1 MEENSGQQS
10 ELTQVQKEESV
21 FGKYHIFI
29 KSIIIFVLLLIF
41 IIPQVI
47 INGLI
52 SERESNQAQAF
63 YDISNKWSGRQTI
76 TGPILVL
83 PFLEYYRDTNKV
95 MRSIKHHLYVL
106 PDKVDFEGKI
116 LPEKRHRNIY
126 EVVVYNSK
134 VNINASFGKLNLN
147 SINVP
152 KENFIWKEASVVLGL
167 SDMRGIKEKLEMR
180 FDNEN
185 YQFNPGVVARDIF
198 ESGAIS
204 QLMIDSVDKF
214 LASGHDLSLDID
226 LKGSEQLFFVPVG
239 KTTHVKLNSAWQTP
253 AFNGQFLPDS
263 SIIDANG
270 FTANWKIL
278 HLNRN
283 YPQIFID
290 AGYNISYSAFGVDLI
305 MPIDGYQKTSR
316 SVKYAMMIILLT
328 FLVFFLVEIT
338 QQKKIHPFNYII
350 VGFALCLFYTLLLS
364 FSEYMIFSLA
374 YLIATVMTVAAISY
388 FIYYLFKGTRV
399 FAAIGGMLTLL
410 YGFMFVIIQL
420 ESYALLIGS
429 LGLFA
434 VMFVIMNYT
443 RKIDWY
449 NLGKSK
455 NK

>member
-1 MEENSGQQS
+1 MESNQQNQNN
-10 ELTQVQKEESV
+10 TGTPVKEESV
-21 FGKYHIFI
+21 FGKYHIVI
-29 KSIIIFVLLLIF
+29 KSVVIFVLLLVF

-52 SERESNQAQAF
+52 RERESNQSQAF
-63 YDISNKWSGRQTI
+63 SDISNKWSGRQTI
-76 TGPILVL
+76 TGPILSI
-83 PFLEYYRDTNKV
+83 PYLEYYRDTNKV
-95 MRSIKHHLYVL
+95 MRSVKHHLYIL
-106 PDKVDFEGKI
+106 PDEIDVDGKI

-134 VNINASFGKLNLN
+134 ISINASFGKLNLN
-147 SINVP
+147 NLSIP
-152 KENFIWKEASVVLGL
+152 KENFIWKETSVIVGL
-167 SDMRGIKEKLEMR
+167 SDMRGIKEKLEMK
-180 FDNEN
+180 FNAQIK
-185 YQFNPGVVARDIF
+185 QFNPGVVARDLF
-198 ESGAIS
+198 ESGAIAP
-204 QLMIDSVDKF
+204 LDIDSLDSF
-214 LASGHDLSLDID
+214 LASDHQLQLHID

-239 KTTHVKLNSAWQTP
+239 KTTHVKLQSKWQTP

-270 FTANWKIL
+270 FTANWKVL

-283 YPQIFID
+283 YPQVFVD
-290 AGYNISYSAFGVDLI
+290 NAYELGYSSFGVDLI

-328 FLVFFLVEIT
+328 FLIFFLVEIT

-364 FSEYMIFSLA
+364 FSEYMSFSLA
-374 YLIATVMTVAAISY
+374 YLIATIMTVSAISY
-388 FIYYLFKGTRV
+388 FIYYLFKGTKV
-399 FAAIGGMLTLL
+399 FTAIGGMLTLL

-429 LGLFA
+429 LGLFG
-434 VMFVIMNYT
+434 VMFAIMNYT

-449 NLGKSK
+449 NLGKK
-455 NK
+455 KI

>member
-1 MEENSGQQS
+1 MEENNPNVNMPS
-10 ELTQVQKEESV
+10 KEESV
-21 FGKYHIFI
+21 FGKYHIII
-29 KSIIIFVLLLIF
+29 KSLIIFFLLLIF

-47 INGLI
+47 INSLI
-52 SERESNQAQAF
+52 SEREANQEQAF
-63 YDISNKWSGRQTI
+63 FDISNKWSGRQTI
-76 TGPILVL
+76 TGPILAI
-83 PFLEYYRDTNKV
+83 PYLEYYRDTSKV
-95 MRSIKHHLYVL
+95 LRYTKHHLYIL
-106 PDKVDFEGKI
+106 PDRLSYDGEV

-134 VNINASFGKLNLN
+134 VNIKASFDKLNLKN
-147 SINVP
+147 LNIA
-152 KENFIWKEASVVLGL
+152 KENFVWNEASIILGL

-180 FDNEN
+180 FDKEIH
-185 YQFNPGVVARDIF
+185 QFNPGVVSRDIF

-204 QLMIDSVDKF
+204 PLNIDSAGVF
-214 LASGHDLSLDID
+214 LESSHELSIDLD
-226 LKGSEQLFFVPVG
+226 LKGSEKLFFVPVG
-239 KTTHVKLNSAWQTP
+239 KTTNVALRSAWQTP
-253 AFNGQFLPDS
+253 AFNGQFLPETS
-263 SIIDANG
+263 TVDAKG
-270 FTANWKIL
+270 FEAKWKVL

-283 YPQIFID
+283 YPQLFID
-290 AGYNISYSAFGVDLI
+290 NSYNLNYSEFGVDLI

-364 FSEYMIFSLA
+364 FSEYMVFSVA
-374 YLIATVMTVAAISY
+374 YLIAAVMTVSAISY

-399 FAAIGGMLTLL
+399 FAAIGGMLLLL

-434 VMFVIMNYT
+434 VMFTIMNYT

-449 NLGKSK
+449 NLGKK
-455 NK
+455 

>member
-1 MEENSGQQS
+1 MSENQ
-10 ELTQVQKEESV
+10 LNANTDQKEESV
-21 FGKYHIFI
+21 FGKYHIII
-29 KSIIIFVLLLIF
+29 KSIIIFFLLLIF

-52 SERESNQAQAF
+52 TERESNQEQAF
-63 YDISNKWSGRQTI
+63 FDISNKWSGRQTL
-76 TGPILVL
+76 TGPLLAL
-83 PFLEYYRDTNKV
+83 PYIEYYRDTNKV
-95 MRSIKHHLYVL
+95 LRYTKHHLYIL
-106 PDKVDFEGKI
+106 PDKLTYDGNV

-134 VNINASFGKLNLN
+134 IRIKASFDKLNLKN
-147 SINVP
+147 INID
-152 KENFIWKEASVVLGL
+152 KANILWNEASIVLGL

-180 FDNEN
+180 FDKQIH
-185 YQFNPGVVARDIF
+185 QFNPGVVSRDIF
-198 ESGAIS
+198 ESGAIAP
-204 QLMIDSVDKF
+204 LNIDSSDVF
-214 LASGHDLSLDID
+214 LDSSHELSIDLD
-226 LKGSEQLFFVPVG
+226 LKGSEKLFFVPVG
-239 KTTHVKLNSAWQTP
+239 KTTSVTVRSSWQTP
-253 AFNGQFLPDS
+253 AFNGQFLPES
-263 SIIDANG
+263 SSIDANG
-270 FTANWKIL
+270 FVANWKVL

-283 YPQIFID
+283 YPQLFID
-290 AGYNISYSAFGVDLI
+290 NAYNLSYSEFGVDLI

-374 YLIATVMTVAAISY
+374 YLIAAVMTVGAISY

-399 FAAIGGMLTLL
+399 FAAIGGMLLLL

-429 LGLFA
+429 LGLFV
-434 VMFVIMNYT
+434 VMFTIMNYT

-449 NLGKSK
+449 NLGKK
-455 NK
+455 K

>member
-1 MEENSGQQS
+1 MVDNKNPQFGLPE
-10 ELTQVQKEESV
+10 VQKEESV

-29 KSIIIFVLLLIF
+29 KSIVIFVLLLIF

-52 SERESNQAQAF
+52 SERENNQAQAF

-83 PFLEYYRDTNKV
+83 PYLEYYRDTNKV
-95 MRSIKHHLYVL
+95 VRSVKHHLYIL
-106 PDKVDFEGKI
+106 PDKVDLDGKI
-116 LPEKRHRNIY
+116 MTETRHRNIY

-134 VNINASFGKLNLN
+134 VKINASFGKFN
-147 SINVP
+147 INALTIP
-152 KENFIWKEASVVLGL
+152 KENFVWKEASVVLGL

-180 FDNEN
+180 FDNKDH
-185 YQFNPGVVARDIF
+185 QFNPGIVARDIF

-204 QLMIDSVDKF
+204 QLQLDSVDKF
-214 LASGHDLSLDID
+214 LASGHDVELDID

-239 KTTHVKLNSAWQTP
+239 KTTRVKLTSAWQTP

-263 SIIDANG
+263 NRVDANG
-270 FTANWKIL
+270 FMASWKVL

-283 YPQIFID
+283 YPQMFID
-290 AGYNISYSAFGVDLI
+290 DGYNISYSAFGVDLI

-374 YLIATVMTVAAISY
+374 YLIATVMTVSAITY
-388 FIYYLFKGTRV
+388 FIYYLFRGTRV

-434 VMFVIMNYT
+434 VMFAIMNYT

-455 NK
+455 KA

>member
-1 MEENSGQQS
+1 MEVNNQTSANSTNTPQ
-10 ELTQVQKEESV
+10 EESV
-21 FGKYHIFI
+21 FGKYHIVL

-52 SERESNQAQAF
+52 SERESNQTQAF

-76 TGPILVL
+76 TGPILTI
-83 PFLEYYRDTNKV
+83 PYLEYYRDTNKV
-95 MRSIKHHLYVL
+95 TRSIKHHLYIL
-106 PDKVDFEGKI
+106 PEKIDFVGDV

-134 VNINASFGKLNLN
+134 VNIKASFEKLNLN
-147 SINVP
+147 TINIP
-152 KENFIWKEASVVLGL
+152 KENFVWKEAAIILGL
-167 SDMRGIKEKLEMR
+167 SDMRGIKEKLEMNL
-180 FDNEN
+180 DGNN
-185 YQFNPGVVARDIF
+185 YPFNPGIVSRDIF
-198 ESGAIS
+198 ESGAIAS
-204 QLMIDSVDKF
+204 LYIDSVDKF
-214 LASGHDLSLDID
+214 LSSGHDLNLKLD

-239 KTTHVKLNSAWQTP
+239 KTTSVKLASKWQTP
-253 AFNGQFLPDS
+253 AFNGQFLPES
-263 SIIDANG
+263 SIVNADG
-270 FTANWKIL
+270 FSANWKVL

-283 YPQIFID
+283 YPQLFID
-290 AGYNISYSAFGVDLI
+290 AAYSIGYSAFGVDLI

-364 FSEYMIFSLA
+364 FSEYLTFSVA

-388 FIYYLFKGTRV
+388 FIYYLFRGTRV

-429 LGLFA
+429 LGLFV
-434 VMFVIMNYT
+434 VMFAIMNYT

-449 NLGKSK
+449 NLGKNSGK
-455 NK
+455 

>member
-1 MEENSGQQS
+1 MEENNPQPEDQS
-10 ELTQVQKEESV
+10 TSTKEESV
-21 FGKYHIFI
+21 FGKYHIII
-29 KSIIIFVLLLIF
+29 KSVIIFILLLVF

-52 SERESNQAQAF
+52 SERENNQAQAF

-76 TGPILVL
+76 TGPILSI
-83 PFLEYYRDTNKV
+83 PYLEYYRDTNKV
-95 MRSIKHHLYVL
+95 MRSVKHHLYIL
-106 PDKVDFEGKI
+106 PDMVNINGNV

-134 VNINASFGKLNLN
+134 INVKASFDKLNLN
-147 SINVP
+147 SLSIP
-152 KENFIWKEASVVLGL
+152 KENFIWKEASIVLGL
-167 SDMRGIKEKLEMR
+167 SDMRGIKEKLEMT
-180 FDNEN
+180 FNNEVK
-185 YQFNPGVVARDIF
+185 QFNPGVVARDIF
-198 ESGAIS
+198 ESGAIAP
-204 QLMIDSVDKF
+204 LEIDSVDNF
-214 LASGHDLSLDID
+214 LASGHELNLSID

-239 KTTHVKLNSAWQTP
+239 KTTEVKLVSKWQTP
-253 AFNGQFLPDS
+253 AFNGQFLPDTS
-263 SIIDANG
+263 QIDANG

-283 YPQIFID
+283 YPQMFID
-290 AGYNISYSAFGVDLI
+290 DAYNISYSSFGVDLI

-364 FSEYMIFSLA
+364 FSEYMIFSVA
-374 YLIATVMTVAAISY
+374 YLIATVMTVGAISY
-388 FIYYLFKGTRV
+388 FIYFLFKGTRV

-429 LGLFA
+429 LGLFTI
-434 VMFVIMNYT
+434 MFAIMNYT

-449 NLGKSK
+449 NLGKK
-455 NK
+455 K

>member
-1 MEENSGQQS
+1 MEDNHQNQNNTNVP
-10 ELTQVQKEESV
+10 LKEESV
-21 FGKYHIFI
+21 FGKYHIII
-29 KSIIIFVLLLIF
+29 KSVIIFILLLVF

-52 SERESNQAQAF
+52 SERESNQSQAF

-76 TGPILVL
+76 TGPILSI
-83 PFLEYYRDTNKV
+83 PYLEYYRDTNKV
-95 MRSIKHHLYVL
+95 MRSVKHHLYIL
-106 PDKVDFEGKI
+106 PDDINVDGKI

-134 VNINASFGKLNLN
+134 ISMNASFDKLNLN
-147 SINVP
+147 NLTIP
-152 KENFIWKEASVVLGL
+152 KENFVWKEASIIVGL
-167 SDMRGIKEKLEMR
+167 SDMRGIKEKLEMK
-180 FDNEN
+180 FNDQVK
-185 YQFNPGVVARDIF
+185 QFNPGVVARDLF
-198 ESGAIS
+198 ESGAIAP
-204 QLMIDSVDKF
+204 LEIDSLDDF
-214 LASGHDLSLDID
+214 LASAHKLQINID

-239 KTTHVKLNSAWQTP
+239 KTTHVKLQSKWQTP

-270 FTANWKIL
+270 FTANWKVL

-283 YPQIFID
+283 YPQMFID
-290 AGYNISYSAFGVDLI
+290 NSYELGYSSFGVDLI

-328 FLVFFLVEIT
+328 FLIFFLVEIT

-364 FSEYMIFSLA
+364 FSEYMTFSLA
-374 YLIATVMTVAAISY
+374 YLIATVMTVGAISY

-429 LGLFA
+429 LGLFV
-434 VMFVIMNYT
+434 VMFAIMNYT

-449 NLGKSK
+449 NLGKK
-455 NK
+455 K

>member
-1 MEENSGQQS
+1 MEDNKNPQFGLPE
-10 ELTQVQKEESV
+10 VQKEESV

-47 INGLI
+47 INELI
-52 SERESNQAQAF
+52 SERENNQTQAF
-63 YDISNKWSGRQTI
+63 YDISGKWSGRQTI

-83 PFLEYYRDTNKV
+83 PYLEYYRDTSKV
-95 MRSIKHHLYVL
+95 LRSVKHHLYVL
-106 PDKVDFEGKI
+106 PDKVNFDGNIVTET
-116 LPEKRHRNIY
+116 RHRNIY

-134 VNINASFGKLNLN
+134 VKINADFGKFNLTALT
-147 SINVP
+147 IP
-152 KENFIWKEASVVLGL
+152 KENFVWKEASIVLGL
-167 SDMRGIKEKLEMR
+167 SDMRGIKEKLEMK
-180 FDNEN
+180 FDGKD
-185 YQFNPGVVARDIF
+185 YQFNPGVVSRDIF
-198 ESGAIS
+198 ESGAIA
-204 QLMIDSVDKF
+204 QLALDSVDRF
-214 LASGHDLSLDID
+214 LATGHEVKLDID

-239 KTTHVKLNSAWQTP
+239 KTTQVKLASTWQTP
-253 AFNGQFLPDS
+253 AFNGQFLPDTS
-263 SIIDANG
+263 KVDANG
-270 FTANWKIL
+270 FLANWKVL

-283 YPQIFID
+283 YPQLFVD

-328 FLVFFLVEIT
+328 FLIFFLVEIT

-374 YLIATVMTVAAISY
+374 YLIATVMTVGAITY
-388 FIYYLFKGTRV
+388 FIYYLFRGTRV
-399 FAAIGGMLTLL
+399 YAGIGGMLTLL

-434 VMFVIMNYT
+434 VMFAIMNYT

-449 NLGKSK
+449 NLGKK
-455 NK
+455 KKV

>member
-1 MEENSGQQS
+1 MEESNNSKLEPNIS
-10 ELTQVQKEESV
+10 QKEEGI
-21 FGKYHIFI
+21 FGKYHII
-29 KSIIIFVLLLIF
+29 LKSIIIFVLLLIF

-52 SERESNQAQAF
+52 SERESNQSQAF

-76 TGPILVL
+76 TGPILSI
-83 PFLEYYRDTNKV
+83 PYLEYYRDTSKV
-95 MRSIKHHLYVL
+95 LRSVKHHLYIL
-106 PDKVDFEGKI
+106 PEKVDFDGKVI
-116 LPEKRHRNIY
+116 PEKRHRNIY

-134 VNINASFGKLNLN
+134 IDIKASFGRINLKALN
-147 SINVP
+147 IA
-152 KENFIWKEASVVLGL
+152 KENFIWNEASIILGL
-167 SDMRGIKEKLEMR
+167 SDMRGIKEKLDMH
-180 FDNEN
+180 FDNQN

-198 ESGAIS
+198 ESGAIA
-204 QLMIDSVDKF
+204 QLNIDSVDNF
-214 LASGHDLSLDID
+214 LSSTHDLDLSID
-226 LKGSEQLFFVPVG
+226 LKGSEQLFFVPIG
-239 KTTHVKLNSAWQTP
+239 KTSHVKIASKWQTP

-263 SIIDANG
+263 SFIDANG
-270 FTANWKIL
+270 FEANWKVL

-290 AGYNISYSAFGVDLI
+290 DAYDLAYSSFGVDLI

-364 FSEYMIFSLA
+364 FSEYMTFSLA
-374 YLIATVMTVAAISY
+374 YLIATVMTVGAISY
-388 FIYYLFKGTRV
+388 FIYYLFRGTRV

-434 VMFVIMNYT
+434 VMFAIMNYT

-449 NLGKSK
+449 NLGR
-455 NK
+455 NKK

>member
-1 MEENSGQQS
+1 MEVNNEQQPG
-10 ELTQVQKEESV
+10 LTQVQKEESV

-83 PFLEYYRDTNKV
+83 PYLEYYRDTNNV
-95 MRSIKHHLYVL
+95 TRSIKHHLYVL
-106 PDKVDFEGKI
+106 PDKVDFDGKI

-147 SINVP
+147 SINIP

-180 FDNEN
+180 FDDAT

-204 QLMIDSVDKF
+204 QLMLDSVDKF
-214 LASGHDLSLDID
+214 LSSGHDLSLDID

-239 KTTHVKLNSAWQTP
+239 KTTEVKLNSAWQTP
-253 AFNGQFLPDS
+253 AFNGQFLPDT
-263 SIIDANG
+263 SIIDAKG
-270 FTANWKIL
+270 FTANWKVL

-283 YPQIFID
+283 YPQLFID
-290 AGYNISYSAFGVDLI
+290 SGYNISYSAFGVDLI

-374 YLIATVMTVAAISY
+374 YLIATVMTVAAITY

-399 FAAIGGMLTLL
+399 YTAIGGMLTLL

-434 VMFVIMNYT
+434 VMFAIMNYT

-449 NLGKSK
+449 NLGK
-455 NK
+455 NKTN

>member
-1 MEENSGQQS
+1 MEESNQS
-10 ELTQVQKEESV
+10 KLEYGTSKNEESS
-21 FGKYHIFI
+21 FGKYHII
-29 KSIIIFVLLLIF
+29 LKSVIIFVLLLIF

-52 SERESNQAQAF
+52 SEREGNQSQAF

-76 TGPILVL
+76 TGPILSI
-83 PFLEYYRDTNKV
+83 PYMEFYRDTSKV
-95 MRSIKHHLYVL
+95 LRSVKHHLYIL
-106 PDKVDFEGKI
+106 PEKIDFDGKVI
-116 LPEKRHRNIY
+116 PEKRHRNIY

-134 VNINASFGKLNLN
+134 IDIKASFEKINLKSLN
-147 SINVP
+147 IA
-152 KENFIWKEASVVLGL
+152 KENFVWNEASIILGL
-167 SDMRGIKEKLEMR
+167 SDMRGIKEKLEMH
-180 FDNEN
+180 FDDQN
-185 YQFNPGVVARDIF
+185 YQFNPGVVARDVF
-198 ESGAIS
+198 ESGAIA
-204 QLMIDSVDKF
+204 QLNIDSVDDF
-214 LASGHDLSLDID
+214 LSSAHDLNLSID

-239 KTTHVKLNSAWQTP
+239 KTSHVKVASKWQTP

-263 SIIDANG
+263 SRIDANG
-270 FTANWKIL
+270 FEANWKVL

-290 AGYNISYSAFGVDLI
+290 DSYNLSYSSFGVDLI

-364 FSEYMIFSLA
+364 FSEYMTFSLA
-374 YLIATVMTVAAISY
+374 YLVATIMTVGAISY
-388 FIYYLFKGTRV
+388 FIYYLFRGTRV

-434 VMFVIMNYT
+434 VMFAIMNYT
-443 RKIDWY
+443 RRIDWY
-449 NLGKSK
+449 NLGRTKK
-455 NK
+455 

>member
-1 MEENSGQQS
+1 MEENNQS
-10 ELTQVQKEESV
+10 QPNSNNAQPEESV
-21 FGKYHIFI
+21 FGKYHII
-29 KSIIIFVLLLIF
+29 LKSIVIFVLLLIF

-52 SERESNQAQAF
+52 SERESNQSQAF

-76 TGPILVL
+76 TGPILVI
-83 PFLEYYRDTNKV
+83 PYLEYYRDTAKV
-95 MRSIKHHLYVL
+95 TRSIKHHLYVL
-106 PDKVDFEGKI
+106 PEKVDFNGDV
-116 LPEKRHRNIY
+116 LPETRHRNIY
-126 EVVVYNSK
+126 EVVVYNTK
-134 VNINASFGKLNLN
+134 MNINASFEKLNLN
-147 SINVP
+147 TINIP
-152 KENFIWKEASVVLGL
+152 KENFIWKEAAVILGL
-167 SDMRGIKEKLEMR
+167 SDMRGIKEKLEMNM
-180 FDNEN
+180 DGNT
-185 YQFNPGVVARDIF
+185 YQFNPGVVSRDIF
-198 ESGAIS
+198 ESGAIAS
-204 QLMIDSVDKF
+204 LYIDSVDKF
-214 LASGHDLSLDID
+214 LSAGHSLNLKLD

-239 KTTHVKLNSAWQTP
+239 KTSQVRLASKWQTP

-270 FTANWKIL
+270 FSANWKVL

-283 YPQIFID
+283 YPQLFTD
-290 AGYNISYSAFGVDLI
+290 AAYNISYSAFGVDLI

-364 FSEYMIFSLA
+364 FSEYMTFSVA
-374 YLIATVMTVAAISY
+374 YLIATVMTVTAISY
-388 FIYYLFKGTRV
+388 FIYYLFRGTKV

-429 LGLFA
+429 LGLFG
-434 VMFVIMNYT
+434 VMFAIMNYT

-449 NLGKSK
+449 NLGKK
-455 NK
+455 K